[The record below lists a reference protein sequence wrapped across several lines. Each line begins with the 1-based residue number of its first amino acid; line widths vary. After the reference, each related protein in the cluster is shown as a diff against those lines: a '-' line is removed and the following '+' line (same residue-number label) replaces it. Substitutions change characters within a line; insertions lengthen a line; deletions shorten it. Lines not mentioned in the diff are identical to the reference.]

1 MGTALLAPLTL
12 VLLAIVLR
20 GVAFGLRSNPRGQAR
35 SQVRL
40 GRLWCRE
47 RCGAVC
53 VGLVAGGLAQVSS
66 GARAASS
73 PVPPI
78 PWTGLF
84 AVIVGVLAVAICAQL
99 GASFVTRMLTRSGKA
114 VRPIIFAR
122 RELQAGSSVLA
133 LSVVALGSA
142 SWKAPALS
150 HRLTTAALPLVILA
164 LAATTASLL
173 ALARRRYSLARGA
186 NVIATGALMWG
197 WLIAQSPR
205 RIGTHLTIDTA
216 AAAPPALTAVAIAV
230 GIVLLLV
237 LPAVYLL
244 FGVFARPLPEVTE

>member
-1 MGTALLAPLTL
+1 MGRLAAKSGSG
-12 VLLAIVLR
+12 VF
-20 GVAFGLRSNPRGQAR
+20 GVASVAAPFAS
-35 SQVRL
+35 
-40 GRLWCRE
+40 
-47 RCGAVC
+47 
-53 VGLVAGGLAQVSS
+53 GLVAGGLAQVSS

-84 AVIVGVLAVAICAQL
+84 AVIVGVPAVAICAQL
-99 GASFVTRMLTRSGKA
+99 GASFVTHTLTRSGQA
-114 VRPIIFAR
+114 VMADHFR
-122 RELQAGSSVLA
+122 RRALQAGSSVLA
-133 LSVVALGSA
+133 LSVVARGSA
-142 SWKAPALS
+142 SWES
-150 HRLTTAALPLVILA
+150 TRA
-164 LAATTASLL
+164 LASADHCRAATCDPGASSDHGV
-173 ALARRRYSLARGA
+173 AACARRRRYSLARGA

-205 RIGTHLTIDTA
+205 LIGTHLTIDTA